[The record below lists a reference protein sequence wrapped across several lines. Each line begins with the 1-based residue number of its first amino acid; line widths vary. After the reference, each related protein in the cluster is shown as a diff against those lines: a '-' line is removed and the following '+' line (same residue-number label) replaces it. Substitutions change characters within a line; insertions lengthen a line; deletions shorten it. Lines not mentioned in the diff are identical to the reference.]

1 MAKISAANLCT
12 QCLRCVPYASQLLL
26 FCVRAASMPRLCC
39 FLTASKS
46 IIICISASASVSQ
59 RRITIARFTCPSIEM
74 LSRPHLVTLTRPI
87 IDLNPTVEVYVISRK
102 SFFCISSVCFFVNNY
117 WNVSA
122 RCYYI
127 TRFLNKYSTPL
138 YAYHT
143 GNREIYIL
151 PTLLLSCPGIRLV
164 YE

>member
-1 MAKISAANLCT
+1 MPPKAEKIKHYDYLFDNSCSVRTLLLFASGVLPSIFTPHFASLPASPM
-12 QCLRCVPYASQLLL
+12 CLRCIPYASQLLL

-117 WNVSA
+117 
-122 RCYYI
+122 
-127 TRFLNKYSTPL
+127 
-138 YAYHT
+138 
-143 GNREIYIL
+143 
-151 PTLLLSCPGIRLV
+151 
-164 YE
+164 